1 MGMTFAQR
9 VLAHKAGL
17 DSVQVGQIVEIEP
30 DVCLSHDNTAAIA
43 KTFAQIGVEK
53 VRNPERFVVI
63 LDHTVPA
70 ATEKYALGHK
80 EIREFVHKQGIE
92 YFYDAG
98 VGICH
103 QVLPEKGFALP
114 GRLILGSDSH
124 TTTYGAFGAFSAG
137 IGRSEMAVLY
147 ATSKIWLKTP
157 ASFKIIVSG
166 RLEEPVTSKDLIL
179 KIIGDIGADGAL
191 YKSVEYT
198 GESIESMSV
207 ASRMVLCNMA
217 IEMGAKNGV
226 CLPDDK
232 TFAFLNGRA
241 AEEYTPVF
249 PDADAEYEQILKFDA
264 STLAPQVAKP
274 HTVDNVVP
282 VDEAAGTRIDQA
294 LLGTCTNG
302 RLEDLR
308 LAAEILDG
316 KTLAQGVRMLV
327 LPASQE
333 VLVQALAEGLIDVFV
348 KAGAMLLNP
357 GCGPCLG
364 AHQGVLAPGEV
375 CISTANRNFK
385 GRMGSADAEIYL
397 ASPATVAASAI
408 TGVITDPRN
417 AFQGVYDD

>member
-1 MGMTFAQR
+1 MGMSFAQK
-9 VLAHKAGL
+9 VLAKKAGL
-17 DSVQVGQIVEIEP
+17 DTVAVGQIVEVEP
-30 DVCLSHDNTAAIA
+30 DVCMSHDNTAAIA
-43 KTFAQIGVEK
+43 KTFAKIGVERVK
-53 VRNPERFVVI
+53 NPERFVIV

-80 EIREFVHKQGIE
+80 EIREFVQKQGIAH
-92 YFYDAG
+92 FYDAG

-114 GRLILGSDSH
+114 GKLILGSDSH

-157 ASFKIIVSG
+157 ASFKIVVSG
-166 RLEEPVTSKDLIL
+166 RLKEPVTSKDLIL
-179 KIIGDIGADGAL
+179 KIIGALGADGAL
-191 YKSVEYT
+191 YRSVEYT
-198 GESIESMSV
+198 GEAIEEMSIG
-207 ASRMVLCNMA
+207 SRMVLSNMA
-217 IEMGAKNGV
+217 IEMGAKNGYCV
-226 CLPDDK
+226 PDDK
-232 TFAFLNGRA
+232 TFSFLKDRA
-241 AEEYTPVF
+241 VADYTPIY
-249 PDADAEYEQILKFDA
+249 PDLDAEYERVIEFDA
-264 STLAPQVAKP
+264 STLEPQIAKP
-274 HTVDNVVP
+274 HTVDNVASVEE
-282 VDEAAGTRIDQA
+282 VAGTTIDQA

-308 LAAEILDG
+308 LAAKILDG
-316 KTLAQGVRMLV
+316 KTLADGVRMLV

-333 VLVQALAEGLIDVFV
+333 VLVQALSEGLIDTLV

-375 CISTANRNFK
+375 CLSTANRNFK
-385 GRMGSADAEIYL
+385 GRMGSAEAQIYL

-408 TGVITDPRN
+408 SGVITDPRE
-417 AFQGVYDD
+417 FF

>member
-1 MGMTFAQR
+1 MGMTFAQK
-9 VLAHKAGL
+9 VLAEKAG
-17 DSVQVGQIVEIEP
+17 VGEIAVGQIVEIEP
-30 DVCLSHDNTAAIA
+30 DVCMSHDNTAAIA
-43 KTFAQIGVEK
+43 KTFAKIGVEK
-53 VRNPERFVVI
+53 VKNPERFVIV

-80 EIREFVHKQGIE
+80 EIREFVQKQGIAH
-92 YFYDAG
+92 FYDAG

-114 GRLILGSDSH
+114 GKLILGSDSH

-147 ATSKIWLKTP
+147 ATSKIWLKAP
-157 ASFKIIVSG
+157 ASFKIVVSG
-166 RLEEPVTSKDLIL
+166 RLNEPVTSKDLIL
-179 KIIGDIGADGAL
+179 KIIGKLGADGAL
-191 YKSVEYT
+191 YRSVEYT
-198 GESIESMSV
+198 GEAIDAMSI
-207 ASRMVLCNMA
+207 ASRMVLSNMA

-232 TFAFLNGRA
+232 TFAFLEGRA
-241 AEEYTPVF
+241 VTDYTPIY
-249 PDADAEYEQILKFDA
+249 PDPDAEYERVIEFDA
-264 STLAPQVAKP
+264 STLVPQVAKP

-282 VDEAAGTRIDQA
+282 VEEVAGTRIDQA

-302 RLEDLR
+302 RLEDLH
-308 LAAEILDG
+308 LAVKILDG
-316 KTLAQGVRMLV
+316 KTLAHGVRMLV

-333 VLVQALAEGLIDVFV
+333 ILVQALSEGLIDPLV

-375 CISTANRNFK
+375 CLSTANRNFK
-385 GRMGSADAEIYL
+385 GRMGSPEAQIYL

-408 TGVITDPRN
+408 TGVITDPRD
-417 AFQGVYDD
+417 AFSRSQS

>member
-1 MGMTFAQR
+1 MGMTFAQK
-9 VLAHKAGL
+9 VLSKKAGL
-17 DSVQVGQIVEIEP
+17 DTVAVGQIVQIEP
-30 DVCLSHDNTAAIA
+30 DYCMSHDNTAAIA
-43 KTFAQIGVEK
+43 KTFAKIGVKK
-53 VRNPERFVVI
+53 VKNPERFVIV

-70 ATEKYALGHK
+70 ATEKYALGHQQ
-80 EIREFVHKQGIE
+80 IREFVNDQGIE
-92 YFYDAG
+92 HFYDAG

-157 ASFKIIVSG
+157 ASFKIVVTG

-179 KIIGDIGADGAL
+179 KIIGELGADGAL
-191 YKSVEYT
+191 YRCVEYT
-198 GESIESMSV
+198 GEAIEQMSV
-207 ASRMVLCNMA
+207 ASRMVLSNMA

-232 TFAFLNGRA
+232 TLAFLDGRA
-241 AEEYTPVF
+241 AADYTPVF
-249 PDADAEYEQILKFDA
+249 PDDDAEYERMLEFDA
-264 STLAPQVAKP
+264 SSLAPQVAKP
-274 HTVDNVVP
+274 HTVDNVTGVQD
-282 VDEAAGTRIDQA
+282 VAGTKIDQA

-308 LAAEILDG
+308 LAAKILDG
-316 KTLAQGVRMLV
+316 KTLARGVRMLV

-333 VLVQALAEGLIDVFV
+333 VLVQALAEGLIDIFI

-375 CISTANRNFK
+375 CLSTANRNFK
-385 GRMGSADAEIYL
+385 GRMGSAEAETYL

-408 TGVITDPRN
+408 TGVITDPRD
-417 AFQGVYDD
+417 AFSRSVA